1 MIDTINMIANNFKSN
16 LDRALSKNE
25 SDISFNLNNKI
36 IRLFKNKE
44 NKNMY
49 HLTDDET
56 FFETGS
62 LKELAEIFCKMRG

>member
-1 MIDTINMIANNFKSN
+1 MIDTINMIADNFKSN
-16 LDRALSKNE
+16 LDRAMSKNE

-62 LKELAEIFCKMRG
+62 LTELAEIFCKMRG